1 MMANGASS
9 PGPTIYSV
17 AARAGVSIATVSRVF
32 ADSAKVAPR
41 TRDTVLAA
49 ARDLRYVPAAAARA
63 LAVRRSKALGVVL
76 PHIDGPYYAEL
87 LVGFEVAASE
97 LGLSVVLALATPQ
110 EKNPSAVLDLLGR
123 VDGIAFMARSGADD
137 ELVAQVANL
146 RPTVSVARGQLEGVD
161 AFYAENRE
169 TARRLTTHLIDHG
182 RRRIGFVGDPEDG
195 SDIGR
200 RHRGYLDAL
209 ESAGLAPGRHL
220 RADPVEQA
228 GIAIAESL
236 LSAGRADAA
245 AVPAATGVVDG
256 AVEVG
261 GAAASDGSDEIGGTA
276 APDGADGAGGPAG
289 PVGTGLAGLDALVC
303 GNDELAMAI
312 IARLTAAG
320 VDVPGD
326 LAVTGW
332 DDTVTAR
339 YLTPG
344 LTTVRQDVAELGA
357 LAAHRLAARID
368 GEEAQR
374 PVTVGSSVVL
384 RRSCGCPPAGVAP

>member
-41 TRDTVLAA
+41 TRDAVLEA
-49 ARDLRYVPAAAARA
+49 ARELRYVPAAAARA

-169 TARRLTTHLIDHG
+169 TARRLTTHLIEHG
-182 RRRIGFVGDPEDG
+182 RSRIGFVGDPEDG

-209 ESAGLAPGRHL
+209 ESAGLAPARHL

-236 LSAGRADAA
+236 LSADRADAV
-245 AVPAATGVVDG
+245 AVTGANGGADG
-256 AVEVG
+256 A
-261 GAAASDGSDEIGGTA
+261 DGV
-276 APDGADGAGGPAG
+276 DGADGAGGTPGAAG
-289 PVGTGLAGLDALVC
+289 SEGTGLADLDALIC

-368 GEEAQR
+368 GEEAQQ
-374 PVTVGSSVVL
+374 PVTVGSSLVL
-384 RRSCGCPPAGVAP
+384 RRSCGCPPADIAP